1 MWQLRTSR
9 WSSLNI
15 SAFCIY
21 ANEERVACNR
31 SPKKKK
37 KKTKKMEEEKKK
49 KHIHFSH
56 SFSYLEAKLL
66 VKWFRRDPSSSR
78 RRRNEM
84 KWNAEKLSW
93 NPVETGLMGPS
104 VESTDER
111 PSTTQSLRKILNR
124 WWLIRWVSSPSWLMR
139 GDGRWWRPKRLLRLL
154 RLLCL

>member
-9 WSSLNI
+9 RSSLNI

-37 KKTKKMEEEKKK
+37 KKTKKMEEEEKKK

-56 SFSYLEAKLL
+56 SFSYLEAKLQN
-66 VKWFRRDPSSSR
+66 SEETQAAEEEE
-78 RRRNEM
+78 EM